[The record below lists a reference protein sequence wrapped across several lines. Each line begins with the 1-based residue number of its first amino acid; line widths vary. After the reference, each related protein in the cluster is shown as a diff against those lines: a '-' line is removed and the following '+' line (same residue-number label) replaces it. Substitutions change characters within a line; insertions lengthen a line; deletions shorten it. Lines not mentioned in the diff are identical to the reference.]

1 MSTLSNDRQLVRSLL
16 QLHGVKVASEPIYD
30 LSSGEKSRYYVDVKA
45 VSMHSRVQQPLA
57 NILAAEVNSYAPDA
71 VAGVELGGCHL
82 ASIMA
87 ATRWSE
93 APLDVIYIRKEPKKH
108 GTKQRIE
115 SLVIKGARVVLVE
128 DVVTTG
134 GSSLKAI
141 EWVREAGH
149 EVVGIVAVVDRRTV
163 RSPTLGGLKF
173 KALFDLEDLV

>member
-1 MSTLSNDRQLVRSLL
+1 MPSLSEDRHVVRSYL
-16 QLHGVKVASEPIYD
+16 QLYGVKDAKEPIYE

-45 VSMHSRVQQPLA
+45 VSLKDIVQRPLA
-57 NILAAEVNSYAPDA
+57 NILAAQVNPFVPDA

-87 ATRWSE
+87 ATRWE
-93 APLDVIYIRKEPKKH
+93 AAPLDVIYVRKEPKKH
-108 GTKQRIE
+108 GTKKRIE
-115 SLVIKGARVVLVE
+115 SLVIVGARVVLVE

-141 EWVREAGH
+141 EWIREAGH

-163 RSPTLGGLKF
+163 KSATLGGLPF